1 MTTQRKLLEIIFKL
15 CLQKN
20 ITITAIE
27 SCTGGLI
34 SSAITEIPGSSKVFN
49 KGLITYSN
57 KSKVS
62 LLGISE
68 STISKYG
75 AVSQEVITEMAVNP
89 ISKFKQK
96 NQISIATSG
105 VAGPGQSENKPVGL
119 IWLASYKDN
128 NLLIKELNLG
138 NLNRN
143 LIRQKTVF
151 EALSLL
157 AENLAT

>member
-34 SSAITEIPGSSKVFN
+34 SSAITDIPGSSKVFN

-89 ISKFKQK
+89 ITKFKQK

-143 LIRQKTVF
+143 LIRQKTVL

>member
-89 ISKFKQK
+89 ITKFKQK